1 MTITS
6 SRYVE
11 PVLASETSNGKKTPK
26 PSPRIWY
33 AIEPPFKG
41 YQPSPSEG
49 YVHSGAETAIVIDN
63 GECLKHASV
72 SRLRAN
78 FPRGSSLVRA
88 GWSFDTMPRMSFPAD
103 VARYRDRKYNRT
115 VSYVGYNAYADAT
128 TRGQIRNAFEPGT
141 SVVGNWDVMEGV
153 LDNIFVNLGVEGENG
168 GIGRPVLMTEPIANL
183 GYSRKSMCQHLSSL
197 VQCDPDSMQL

>member
-1 MTITS
+1 MAITC

-11 PVLASETSNGKKTPK
+11 PVLASKATDGKKSPK
-26 PSPRIWY
+26 SPPRIRY

-41 YQPSPSEG
+41 FQAVPSEA
-49 YVHSGAETAIVIDN
+49 HAESDAETAIVIDN
-63 GECLKHASV
+63 GKHPKHTTMRDMSAD
-72 SRLRAN
+72 L
-78 FPRGSSLVRA
+78 PRGSSLVRA
-88 GWSFDTMPRMSFPAD
+88 GWSFDTTPRMSFPAD

-153 LDNIFVNLGVEGENG
+153 LDNIFVNLGVEGEYG
-168 GIGRPVLMTEPIANL
+168 SIGRPVLLTEPIANL
-183 GYSRKSMCQHLSSL
+183 GYSRKSTCQRLCSL
-197 VQCDPDSMQL
+197 VLMCTDFMQL

>member
-1 MTITS
+1 MTIIS

-11 PVLASETSNGKKTPK
+11 PVVAIEATNHKKFSKSP
-26 PSPRIWY
+26 PRIWH

-41 YQPSPSEG
+41 HQPAPSDV
-49 YVHSGAETAIVIDN
+49 YSQSGVETAIVIDN
-63 GECLKHASV
+63 GKHPKHITVWELCAD
-72 SRLRAN
+72 
-78 FPRGSSLVRA
+78 FPGGSSVVRA
-88 GWSFDTMPRMSFPAD
+88 GWSFDTAPRLSFPAD

-153 LDNIFVNLGVEGENG
+153 LDNVFVNLGVGGENG
-168 GIGRPVLMTEPIANL
+168 GIGRPVLMTEPVANL
-183 GYSRKSMCQHLSSL
+183 GYSRKSTCQLLSLL
-197 VQCDPDSMQL
+197 VQMDADFVQL